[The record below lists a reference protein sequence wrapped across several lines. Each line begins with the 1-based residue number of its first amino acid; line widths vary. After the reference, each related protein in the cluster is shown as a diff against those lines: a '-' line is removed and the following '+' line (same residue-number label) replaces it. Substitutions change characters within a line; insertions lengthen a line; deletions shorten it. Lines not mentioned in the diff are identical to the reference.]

1 MLQRA
6 LFSNVKKQGV
16 RAPSSIYVVCSS
28 SILPK
33 HPIFGYVLLVCRAP

>member
-16 RAPSSIYVVCSS
+16 RAPSSIYVVYSS